1 MQTDDD
7 CIDVKSDT
15 ERAEGIPAG
24 TPRTNHVMSQ
34 DTSLDDE
41 SIKLAEAAAVPLPCD
56 AEDSN
61 DDENKEAKIEEVE
74 TAGMFLFL
82 SFSNN
87 MWSWGRPRK
96 RWRDNLDPYH
106 KDWF

>member
-7 CIDVKSDT
+7 YTEVKSDT
-15 ERAEGIPAG
+15 ERSENVPARI
-24 TPRTNHVMSQ
+24 PRTHPLTSQ

-61 DDENKEAKIEEVE
+61 DEEEKIEEGDS
-74 TAGMFLFL
+74 AGMVFI
-82 SFSNN
+82 S
-87 MWSWGRPRK
+87 
-96 RWRDNLDPYH
+96 Y
-106 KDWF
+106 